1 MSYFTALIVTLLAS
15 AFFSGLEFAFISA
28 NKLKLALQQKQ
39 GGPIASLLSLYY
51 RKPSQFLATTLTG
64 NNIAMVFYGI
74 TMAKILEPYLLD
86 WFSDSEILVQLILT
100 LISTI
105 LILIV
110 GEFLPKNLFRLNP
123 NGILHALALPFAVVY
138 GGLWIFV
145 VFIVFLSKILLKLF
159 FRLDYKDEEQSI
171 LEKVDL
177 QHYLEENLEV
187 NPDTTSTSNKEPAQE
202 ENTLLIQKTLE
213 LTHTKIRECM
223 VPRTEISGI
232 EQSDEIGDIKQKFID
247 TKHSKLVVYEED
259 IDHIIGYV
267 HHQDILRNN
276 KNVWEIMAVPETMP
290 AVTLLQTFMRN
301 RKSIAYVVDEFGGTA
316 GLVTLEDIIEEIFG
330 EIEDEHDAKG
340 LIDKKIDKRNFRF
353 SARLEIDFLN
363 EKYNLQIPEG
373 DYETLSGYIIH
384 IHESIPS
391 IGDMIE
397 TTHFE
402 FKILDASQN
411 RIKIVLLRL
420 KDDF

>member
-1 MSYFTALIVTLLAS
+1 MSYISALIITLLAS

-39 GGPIASLLSLYY
+39 GGMVANLLSLYY
-51 RKPSQFLATTLTG
+51 KKPSQFLATILTG
-64 NNIAMVFYGI
+64 NNIAMVIFGI
-74 TMAKILEPYLLD
+74 TMTKTLEPPLQE
-86 WFSDSEILVQLILT
+86 WFPHSEVLILLVIT
-100 LISTI
+100 LLSTI
-105 LILIV
+105 LVLIF

-123 NGILHALALPFAVVY
+123 NGILQTLALPFAVVY

-145 VFIVFLSKILLKLF
+145 VFIVFLAKIFLKVF
-159 FRLDYKDEEQSI
+159 FRIDYKDKEE
-171 LEKVDL
+171 LVLGNVDL
-177 QHYLEENLEV
+177 QHYLKENLEIHS
-187 NPDTTSTSNKEPAQE
+187 DTTASSNGKLESE
-202 ENTLLIQKTLE
+202 DNTLLIQKTLE
-213 LTHTKIRECM
+213 LNHTKIRECM
-223 VPRTEISGI
+223 VPRTEVIGV
-232 EQSDEIGDIKQKFID
+232 EQQDEVKEIKEKFIA
-247 TKHSKLVVYEED
+247 TKHSKLVAYEED

-267 HHQDILRNN
+267 HHQDILRGR
-276 KNVWEIMAVPETMP
+276 KNIWEIMAVPETMP
-290 AVTLLQTFMRN
+290 AVTLLQTFIRE

-340 LIDKKIDKRNFRF
+340 LIDKRIDSRNFRF

-391 IGDMIE
+391 VGDMIK

-402 FKILDASQN
+402 FKVLDASQN
-411 RIKIVLLRL
+411 RIKTVLLRL
-420 KDDF
+420 RETG

>member
-1 MSYFTALIVTLLAS
+1 MSYFTALIITLLAS

-39 GGPIASLLSLYY
+39 GGVVGRLLSAYY
-51 RKPSQFLATTLTG
+51 KKPSQFLATTLTG

-74 TMAKILEPYLLD
+74 TMAKILEPYLYV
-86 WFSDSEILVQLILT
+86 WFPDSEILVQLILT
-100 LISTI
+100 VISTI
-105 LILIV
+105 IILIV

-123 NGILHALALPFAVVY
+123 NGILHALALPFAVIY

-145 VFIVFLSKILLKLF
+145 VFVVFLAKILLRLF
-159 FRLDYKDEEQSI
+159 FGLDYQDEEQ
-171 LEKVDL
+171 LALGKVDL

-187 NPDTTSTSNKEPAQE
+187 SNDTSSTSNNEPAPE

-213 LTHTKIRECM
+213 LTNTKIRECM
-223 VPRTEISGI
+223 VPRTEVIGV
-232 EQSDEIGDIKQKFID
+232 EQSEDIEEMKQKFIQ

-267 HHQDILRNN
+267 HHQDILRSK
-276 KNVWEIMAVPETMP
+276 KNVWDIMAVPETMP
-290 AVTLLQTFMRN
+290 AVTLLQTFIRN

-340 LIDKKIDKRNFRF
+340 LIDKQIDEKNFRF

-373 DYETLSGYIIH
+373 DYETLSGYIMH

-397 TTHFE
+397 TAHFE

-420 KDDF
+420 KANF

>member
-1 MSYFTALIVTLLAS
+1 
-15 AFFSGLEFAFISA
+15 
-28 NKLKLALQQKQ
+28 ALQQKQ
-39 GGPIASLLSLYY
+39 AGVTARLLSVYY
-51 RKPSQFLATTLTG
+51 KKPSQFLATTLTG

-74 TMAKILEPYLLD
+74 TMAKILEPYLYT
-86 WFSDSEILVQLILT
+86 WFPDSEILVQLILT
-100 LISTI
+100 IISTI

-123 NGILHALALPFAVVY
+123 NGILHALALPFAVIY

-145 VFIVFLSKILLKLF
+145 VFVVFLAKILLKLF
-159 FRLDYKDEEQSI
+159 FRLDYQDEEQ
-171 LEKVDL
+171 LALGKVDL

-187 NPDTTSTSNKEPAQE
+187 NNDTASTFNNEPAPE

-223 VPRTEISGI
+223 VPRTEVIGV
-232 EQSDEIGDIKQKFID
+232 EQSEEIEEIKQKFIK

-267 HHQDILRNN
+267 HHQDILRIK
-276 KNVWEIMAVPETMP
+276 KNVWDIMAVPETMP
-290 AVTLLQTFMRN
+290 AVTLLQTFIRN

-340 LIDKKIDKRNFRF
+340 LIDKKIDAKNFRF

-363 EKYNLQIPEG
+363 EKYNFQIPEG

-384 IHESIPS
+384 IHESIPA
-391 IGDMIE
+391 IGDRIE
-397 TTHFE
+397 TAHFE

-420 KDDF
+420 KGDF

>member
-1 MSYFTALIVTLLAS
+1 MSYFTALIFTLLAS

-39 GGPIASLLSLYY
+39 GGLIGKLLSVYY
-51 RKPSQFLATTLTG
+51 KKPSQFLATTLTG

-74 TMAKILEPYLLD
+74 TMATILEPYLKI
-86 WFSDSEILVQLILT
+86 WFPNSEILVQLVLT

-123 NGILHALALPFAVVY
+123 NGILHALALPFAVIY

-145 VFIVFLSKILLKLF
+145 VFVVFLAKILLKLF
-159 FRLDYKDEEQSI
+159 FRIDYKDEEQ
-171 LEKVDL
+171 LALGKVDL

-187 NPDTTSTSNKEPAQE
+187 NADTVSTFNKETASE
-202 ENTLLIQKTLE
+202 ENSLLIQKTLE
-213 LTHTKIRECM
+213 LNHTKIRECM
-223 VPRTEISGI
+223 VPRTEIVGV
-232 EQSDEIGDIKQKFID
+232 EQSDMMEEIKQKFIQ

-259 IDHIIGYV
+259 IDHVVGYV
-267 HHQDILRNN
+267 HHQDILRN
-276 KNVWEIMAVPETMP
+276 KKSVWEIMAVPETMP
-290 AVTLLQTFMRN
+290 AVKLLQTFIRN

-330 EIEDEHDAKG
+330 EIEDEHDIKG
-340 LIDKKIDKRNFRF
+340 LIDKQIDKRNFRF

-363 EKYNLQIPEG
+363 EKYKLQIPEG

-384 IHESIPS
+384 IHESIPA
-391 IGDMIE
+391 IGDIIE
-397 TTHFE
+397 TAHFE

-420 KDDF
+420 KEDF

>member
-1 MSYFTALIVTLLAS
+1 MSYFTALIITLLAS

-39 GGPIASLLSLYY
+39 GGLVARLLSLYY
-51 RKPSQFLATTLTG
+51 KKPSQFLATTLTG

-74 TMAKILEPYLLD
+74 TMAKILEPYLYE
-86 WFSDSEILVQLILT
+86 WFPNSELLVQLTLT
-100 LISTI
+100 IISTI

-123 NGILHALALPFAVVY
+123 NGILHALALPFAVIY

-145 VFIVFLSKILLKLF
+145 VLVVFLSKILLKLF
-159 FRLDYKDEEQSI
+159 FRIDYKDEEQ
-171 LEKVDL
+171 LALGKVDL
-177 QHYLEENLEV
+177 QHYLEENLDV
-187 NPDTTSTSNKEPAQE
+187 STDNASISNNEPAPE

-223 VPRTEISGI
+223 VPRTEVIGI
-232 EQSDEIGDIKQKFID
+232 EQTEALEEVKQKFIE

-259 IDHIIGYV
+259 IDHIVGYV
-267 HHQDILRNN
+267 HHQDILKNK
-276 KNVWEIMAVPETMP
+276 KNVWNIMAVPETMP
-290 AVTLLQTFMRN
+290 AVTLLQTFIRN

-330 EIEDEHDAKG
+330 EIEDEHDEKG
-340 LIDKKIDKRNFRF
+340 LVDKQIDERNFRF

-384 IHESIPS
+384 IHESIPA
-391 IGDMIE
+391 IGELIE
-397 TTHFE
+397 TAHFE

-411 RIKIVLLRL
+411 RIKMVLLRL

>member
-39 GGPIASLLSLYY
+39 SGPIASLLSLYY
-51 RKPSQFLATTLTG
+51 RKPSQFLATTLMG

-145 VFIVFLSKILLKLF
+145 VFIVFLSKVLLKLF
-159 FRLDYKDEEQSI
+159 FRIDYKDEEQSI

-187 NPDTTSTSNKEPAQE
+187 NADTTSTYNKEPARE
-202 ENTLLIQKTLE
+202 ENTLLMQKTLE

-232 EQSDEIGDIKQKFID
+232 EQSDEIADIKQKFID

-276 KNVWEIMAVPETMP
+276 KNVWKIMAVPETMP
-290 AVTLLQTFMRN
+290 AVMLLQTFMRN

-340 LIDKKIDKRNFRF
+340 LIDKKIDHRNFRF

-384 IHESIPS
+384 IHESIPA

>member
-1 MSYFTALIVTLLAS
+1 MSYFTALIITLLAS

-39 GGPIASLLSLYY
+39 GGLIGRLLSVYY
-51 RKPSQFLATTLTG
+51 KKPSQFLATTLTG

-74 TMAKILEPYLLD
+74 TMATILEPYLYV
-86 WFSDSEILVQLILT
+86 WFPDSEILVQLILT

-123 NGILHALALPFAVVY
+123 NGILHALALPFAVIY

-145 VFIVFLSKILLKLF
+145 VFVVFLAKILLKLF
-159 FRLDYKDEEQSI
+159 FKIDYQDEEQ
-171 LEKVDL
+171 LALGKVDL

-187 NPDTTSTSNKEPAQE
+187 NNDTASTSNTEPAPE

-223 VPRTEISGI
+223 VPRTEVSGVEKSEEI
-232 EQSDEIGDIKQKFID
+232 EEVKEKFIK

-267 HHQDILRNN
+267 HHQDILRNK
-276 KNVWEIMAVPETMP
+276 KNVWNIMAVPETMP
-290 AVTLLQTFMRN
+290 AVTLLQTFIRN

-330 EIEDEHDAKG
+330 EIEDEHDARG
-340 LIDKKIDKRNFRF
+340 LIDKQIDEKNFRF

-384 IHESIPS
+384 IHESIPAV
-391 IGDMIE
+391 GDLIE
-397 TTHFE
+397 TAHFE
-402 FKILDASQN
+402 FEIVEASQN